1 MRLPQVLKFIAQPP
15 ATPRGVERRTETP
28 KTGVYYDTDWARG
41 PLARIVRRVGVWG
54 FFKPAIA
61 IYGSPRVVGLDRLER
76 LEGPI
81 IFAAN
86 HHSHV
91 DTSLLLATLPGHLRE
106 DLAIAAGAD
115 YFFPN
120 RFSAALSALF
130 IGAIPIE
137 RQKLSKLSIDN
148 SLKALRGKGNLLI
161 FPEGG
166 RSPDGWSRKH
176 RPGAAFLA
184 RRSGA
189 PVVPVYLDG
198 TGTILPKG
206 QNWPT
211 RSRCAVVFG
220 DPLTMGDDEDTREF
234 ATRIER
240 RIAELADE
248 FSSGWWEARKKAYQR
263 ATPDPTGPDAG
274 AWRRRWALGAKP
286 GSRRRSPS
294 KRSWPD
300 L

>member
-1 MRLPQVLKFIAQPP
+1 MRLLQVLKFITQPP
-15 ATPRGVERRTETP
+15 ATPRGVERRVEP
-28 KTGVYYDTDWARG
+28 PRTGVYYDTDWAHR
-41 PLARIVRRVGVWG
+41 PVAKFVRRVGVWG
-54 FFKPAIA
+54 FFKPAISF
-61 IYGSPRVVGLDRLER
+61 YGSPRVVGTDRLEQ

-86 HHSHV
+86 HHSHA
-91 DTSLLLATLPGHLRE
+91 DTSLLLATMPAHLRN
-106 DLAIAAGAD
+106 DLSIAAGAD

-120 RFSAALSALF
+120 RVSAALSALF

-148 SLKALRGKGNLLI
+148 SLRALEDQRNLLI

-189 PVVPVYLDG
+189 PVVPVYIDG

-206 QNWPT
+206 KNWPT
-211 RSRCAVVFG
+211 RARCAVVFG
-220 DPLTMGDDEDTREF
+220 DPMTMGEDEDTRAF
-234 ATRIER
+234 AERIER

-248 FSSGWWEARKKAYQR
+248 FGSGWWEARKRAHR
-263 ATPDPTGPDAG
+263 DATPDLTGPDAG

-286 GSRRRSPS
+286 GTRRRSPTR
-294 KRSWPD
+294 RSWPE

>member
-1 MRLPQVLKFIAQPP
+1 MRLLQVLKYITEPP
-15 ATPRGVERRTETP
+15 ATPRGVEKKVEPP
-28 KTGVYYDTDWARG
+28 KTGVYYDTEWAHR
-41 PLARIVRRVGVWG
+41 PVARFVRRVGVWG
-54 FFKPAIA
+54 FFKPAVA
-61 IYGSPRVVGLDRLER
+61 IYGSPRVIGSDRLET
-76 LEGPI
+76 LDGPL

-86 HHSHV
+86 HHSHA
-91 DTSLLLATLPGHLRE
+91 DTSLLLATLPASLR
-106 DLAIAAGAD
+106 DNLAIAAGAD
-115 YFFPN
+115 YFFSN
-120 RFSAALSALF
+120 RVTSAISALF
-130 IGAIPIE
+130 IGAFPIE

-148 SLKALRGKGNLLI
+148 SLRALREDRNLLI

-198 TGTILPKG
+198 TGNILPKG

-220 DPLTMGDDEDTREF
+220 DPLVMGDGEDTRDF
-234 ATRIER
+234 AERIER

-248 FSSGWWEARKKAYQR
+248 FSSGWWQARKNAYRR
-263 ATPDPTGPDAG
+263 ATPNPTGPEAG

-286 GSRRRSPS
+286 GAGRRSPQR
-294 KRSWPD
+294 RSWPD